1 MFANGSIIIMTRIFR
16 NGVFLFLLLSFVS
29 AKVQAQADF
38 VFADASKPDSFAIP
52 FQIRDSLIRVTAR
65 VNGKQADFVLDN
77 GCPYLVI
84 NSRYWQT
91 AIQKDS
97 SVRARG
103 IGGEVIAGA
112 VLIDSFNWQGL
123 QKYRFKA
130 IAADLPHLG
139 DSICG
144 LMGFD
149 VYKDYRVYFNYKDS
163 IIVFKK
169 PVLNSA
175 VADSSA
181 LPVIM
186 PFVLSGHLP
195 VVKGSIEGQTVV
207 MGIDCAATPNLIAA
221 KWLSKIKGI
230 TPMGTTLL
238 RGGGA
243 PVLVTWGSITQFFI
257 EGVLY
262 PGMNFTF
269 DDKSLSE
276 INRGSNIAI
285 DGLLGIP
292 FFKQY
297 KTVIDFPNKR
307 IEVYDK

>member
-1 MFANGSIIIMTRIFR
+1 MFVNRSIIIMAKIFAS
-16 NGVFLFLLLSFVS
+16 GLILFLLLSLGP
-29 AKVQAQADF
+29 AKAQVDF
-38 VFADASKPDSFAIP
+38 VFAGASKPDSFAIP
-52 FQIRDSLIRVTAR
+52 FQIKDSLIRLTAQ
-65 VNGKQADFVLDN
+65 VNGKNADFVLDN

-97 SVRARG
+97 SVKARG
-103 IGGEVIAGA
+103 IGGEVNAGS

-149 VYKDYRVYFNYKDS
+149 VYKDYRLSFDFNEGV
-163 IIVFKK
+163 IVFTK
-169 PVLNSA
+169 PVLHVA
-175 VADSSA
+175 VADSSV
-181 LPVIM
+181 LPVIV
-186 PFVLSGHLP
+186 PFVLSSHLP
-195 VVKGSIEGQTVV
+195 VVTAFIGGQKVV

-221 KWLSKIKGI
+221 KWLSNIKGI
-230 TPMGTTLL
+230 THMGTTFL

-243 PVLVTWGSITQFFI
+243 PVLVTRGSIK
-257 EGVLY
+257 ECWVGEVSY
-262 PGMNFTF
+262 PDMNFTF
-269 DDKSLSE
+269 DDGSLSQ

-307 IEVYDK
+307 IEVYNR

>member
-1 MFANGSIIIMTRIFR
+1 
-16 NGVFLFLLLSFVS
+16 
-29 AKVQAQADF
+29 
-38 VFADASKPDSFAIP
+38 
-52 FQIRDSLIRVTAR
+52 
-65 VNGKQADFVLDN
+65 
-77 GCPYLVI
+77 
-84 NSRYWQT
+84 
-91 AIQKDS
+91 
-97 SVRARG
+97 
-103 IGGEVIAGA
+103 
-112 VLIDSFNWQGL
+112 
-123 QKYRFKA
+123 
-130 IAADLPHLG
+130 
-139 DSICG
+139 
-144 LMGFD
+144 
-149 VYKDYRVYFNYKDS
+149 VYFNYKDS

-169 PVLNSA
+169 SVLNSA

-181 LPVIM
+181 LPVII

-243 PVLVTWGSITQFFI
+243 PVLVTWGSIKQFFI